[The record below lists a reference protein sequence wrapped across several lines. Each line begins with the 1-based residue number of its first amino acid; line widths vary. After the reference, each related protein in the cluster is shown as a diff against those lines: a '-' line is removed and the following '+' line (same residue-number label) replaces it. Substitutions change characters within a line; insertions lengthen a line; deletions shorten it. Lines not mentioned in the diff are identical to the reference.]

1 MKTIEIKLYSFD
13 ELTEQAKEIAIIK
26 NADINIYD
34 EWWDAIY
41 DNAFNVHLDII
52 GFDIYHRDITV
63 KFIYSAIDTAH
74 AIMQNHGENCGT
86 YKLSKQF
93 LSDYD
98 KLVEKHSDGINKNIV
113 DEQNVYEFDKDAD
126 DLGAEF
132 LSELEQEYLS
142 ILQSDYDYLTS
153 DEAIAETLIANEFE
167 FTENGS
173 RY

>member
-13 ELTEQAKEIAIIK
+13 ELNEEAKQKVLEK
-26 NADINIYD
+26 YYDINVSY
-34 EWWDAIY
+34 EWWDVIY
-41 DNAFNVHLDII
+41 DDAKNIHMDIV
-52 GFDIYHRDITV
+52 GFDIYHRDITAQ
-63 KFIYSAIDTAH
+63 FIYSAMDTAH

-113 DEQNVYEFDKDAD
+113 DEENVYEFDKDAD
-126 DLGAEF
+126 DLEAEF

-142 ILQSDYDYLTS
+142 MLQSNYDYLTS
-153 DEAIAETLIANEFE
+153 EEAITEALIANEFE